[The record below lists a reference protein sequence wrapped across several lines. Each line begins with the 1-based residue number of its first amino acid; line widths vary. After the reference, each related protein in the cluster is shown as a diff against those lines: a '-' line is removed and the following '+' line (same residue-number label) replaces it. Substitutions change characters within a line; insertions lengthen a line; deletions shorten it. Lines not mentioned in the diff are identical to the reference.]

1 MTAPLGSKTVP
12 EMLPPVAARSGRAAI
27 RSNTMANPDRCAL
40 TLVTGKIDFLAT
52 IFTSRP
58 GRRPHELAP
67 NGAIVRRPDGFPTER
82 IPTAARDLNYLEHL
96 CAFRFRFNRTR
107 QLGHLDCGT
116 LDLISIFR
124 RACNPRP
131 RLQRNPRNEWPV
143 AEPPAACFRL
153 VPVVP
158 FPTSEVN

>member
-27 RSNTMANPDRCAL
+27 RRNTMANPDSCAL
-40 TLVTGKIDFLAT
+40 TLVTGKIDFVAT
-52 IFTSRP
+52 IFYLPARATPPRARPAWSHSSSPRRLSHGEDPYRSRGSEP
-58 GRRPHELAP
+58 E
-67 NGAIVRRPDGFPTER
+67 
-82 IPTAARDLNYLEHL
+82 YL

-116 LDLISIFR
+116 IDLISIFR
-124 RACNPRP
+124 HACNPRP

-153 VPVVP
+153 VPLVP